1 MSDLAPSP
9 AESDAAPSPIQTRRP
24 PDSTQPAPQGNPPQ
38 RHLAETYPPSPAAG
52 NRSAETA
59 KRSRDAGHFARV
71 WQRAGLQALAVI
83 AAAMVGLAFGRV
95 VAGND
100 YRMQLFFAT
109 TVGIGLFLV
118 FSGLAKQLNRNR
130 RKVWRH

>member
-1 MSDLAPSP
+1 
-9 AESDAAPSPIQTRRP
+9 
-24 PDSTQPAPQGNPPQ
+24 
-38 RHLAETYPPSPAAG
+38 
-52 NRSAETA
+52 
-59 KRSRDAGHFARV
+59 
-71 WQRAGLQALAVI
+71 LQALAVI

-118 FSGLAKQLNRNR
+118 FSALAKQLNRNR
-130 RKVWRH
+130 RKAWRH

>member
-9 AESDAAPSPIQTRRP
+9 AESDAAPSPIQTRP
-24 PDSTQPAPQGNPPQ
+24 PSDSTEPAQQANPAQ
-38 RHLAETYPPSPAAG
+38 RHLAEPYPPSPAAG
-52 NRSAETA
+52 NRIAQTA

-71 WQRAGLQALAVI
+71 RRGAGLQVLAFI

-100 YRMQLFFAT
+100 YRMQLFFVT

-118 FSGLAKQLNRNR
+118 FSGLAKQLNR
-130 RKVWRH
+130 